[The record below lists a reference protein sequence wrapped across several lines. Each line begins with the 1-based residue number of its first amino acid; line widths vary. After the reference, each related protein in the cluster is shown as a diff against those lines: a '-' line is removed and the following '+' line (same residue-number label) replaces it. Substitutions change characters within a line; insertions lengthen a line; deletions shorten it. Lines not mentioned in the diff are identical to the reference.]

1 MEIETGRYK
10 VLKETEEAV
19 SLASKIGKRLK
30 PPQSDDPNVMVWR
43 WFMVVVSVMNL
54 MGLAVHVA
62 LACGLTPVF
71 SGFAYASDVKTTQV
85 NLADVRVEQLEWRA
99 FDLRVKQ
106 CEAIKKHENPQPF
119 TIQLSDI
126 IKRYQSL
133 TSRRLQI
140 PQCNELE
147 Y

>member
-10 VLKETEEAV
+10 VLKEAEEAV
-19 SLASKIGKRLK
+19 GVAAKISKRLK
-30 PPQSDDPNVMVWR
+30 PPQSDDYDVMVWR
-43 WFMVVVSVMNL
+43 WIVVVVTVMNA
-54 MGLAVHVA
+54 MGLAIHVA
-62 LACGLTPVF
+62 LACGITPVF
-71 SGFAYASDVKTTQV
+71 SGFAYASDVKSTQV
-85 NLADVRVEQLEWRA
+85 QLADVRVEQLEWRA

-126 IKRYQSL
+126 IKRYQGL

-147 Y
+147 N